1 MAKRSVLG
9 LLYLLQGL
17 QAAGE
22 NTQAIL
28 DDLLTDMALDLN
40 QLDPSATIDISLEYA
55 IQQYI
60 VGKVKHPA
68 IGLYIGQQFN
78 LAGYGPL
85 LMLLM
90 TSPSLIDAMK
100 LGVYYQKITF
110 LFGRLGLKQQQDQ
123 TVLSYDTLETE
134 PALQHFRAD
143 IEMAGTVKLL
153 KDMQSAIGVQIPFE
167 RVDFPF
173 SAPVDGLILQQY
185 QGFYNAPL
193 YFDQP
198 CGMIYCKTSYL
209 NRPILAADA
218 ATHQRYKQQCD
229 EALQQYIQEEQ
240 QDLSIS
246 EQVLDYLKM
255 QLHFLPPIAA
265 VSNALG
271 ISERTLR
278 YRLAEQNTSFRKLRD
293 QLRYQQACQLLQL
306 TNLSIEQVANQLHYN
321 EASAFTHAFS
331 RWSGISPNQYR
342 KNLISKT

>member
-28 DDLLTDMALDLN
+28 SDLALDVT
-40 QLDPSATIDISLEYA
+40 QLDPSATIELAVEYA
-55 IQQYI
+55 IQKQI
-60 VGKVKHPA
+60 VGKIQHPA

-90 TSPSLIDAMK
+90 TSPSLIDAMQ

-110 LFGRLGLKQQQDQ
+110 MFGRLGLKQQSEL
-123 TVLSYDTLETE
+123 TVLTFDSLETD
-134 PALQHFRAD
+134 PDLHRFRAD
-143 IEMAGTVKLL
+143 AEIAGTVKLL
-153 KDMQSAIGVQIPFE
+153 KDMQAAMGVQIPFE
-167 RVDFPF
+167 RVDLPF
-173 SAPVDGLILQQY
+173 SAPSDALILQQY
-185 QGFYNAPL
+185 QDFYNAPL

-198 CGMIYCKTSYL
+198 YGAIYCKTVLL

-229 EALQQYIQEEQ
+229 DALEQYLQEEQ
-240 QDLSIS
+240 QGVSIT

-265 VSNALG
+265 VANALG

-278 YRLAEQNTSFRKLRD
+278 YRLAEQDTSFRKLRD
-293 QLRYQQACQLLQL
+293 TLRYQQACQLLQSKD
-306 TNLSIEQVANQLHYN
+306 LSIEQIAEQLHYN

-331 RWSGISPNQYR
+331 RWSGMSPNQYR
-342 KNLISKT
+342 KGL